1 MMKAYE
7 RLREMAEDELNKIA
21 ERGELSPTVAPM
33 AHVLT
38 DIVKNIDK
46 IEMLEEGGGYSREG
60 GGSYRGYSRDGGGS
74 YRGGYSREGGSYDGG
89 GSYAGSYDGG
99 YSERRGRDSR
109 GRYTSRDDGKEHMM
123 HQIREMMHNAE
134 GREREALERCM
145 AELQKG

>member
-1 MMKAYE
+1 MMKAYD
-7 RLREMAEDELNKIA
+7 RIREMAEDELNRIA
-21 ERGELSPTVAPM
+21 ERGELSPAVAPM

-46 IEMLEEGGGYSREG
+46 IEMLEEGGYSKEG

-74 YRGGYSREGGSYDGG
+74 YRGSYDGG
-89 GSYAGSYDGG
+89 SYGGSYDGG

-145 AELQKG
+145 NELQKG

>member
-7 RLREMAEDELNKIA
+7 HLREMAEDELNKIA

-74 YRGGYSREGGSYDGG
+74 YRGSYDSGSYG
-89 GSYAGSYDGG
+89 GSYDGG

-123 HQIREMMHNAE
+123 HQIREMMHNAD

-145 AELQKG
+145 NELQKG